1 MRQARLAAGLSLADI
16 ARDDVSRTQIHFI
29 EHGRSRP
36 SQRVLELIAERT
48 GRPVSYFVVSGAT
61 ESRLAH
67 DEESVARQLSDVAAR
82 VRRFGGSKRLTRTER
97 EAVKLLELTLR
108 QAVALT
114 TLLEAKAGK

>member
-1 MRQARLAAGLSLADI
+1 M
-16 ARDDVSRTQIHFI
+16 
-29 EHGRSRP
+29 
-36 SQRVLELIAERT
+36 LELIAERT